1 MRGEK
6 LDDFFNRTDSHSI
19 ILVAKQKADFALS
32 SQEQGLF
39 HASYMKNKGILLVR
53 ISVRMTEAMSAF
65 ICLFCVSLNMWLYVC
80 VNICLIKSSF
90 HF

>member
-19 ILVAKQKADFALS
+19 ILVAKQKADFALF
-32 SQEQGLF
+32 SQEQSLF

-53 ISVRMTEAMSAF
+53 ISVRMTEAMPLLLFAF
-65 ICLFCVSLNMWLYVC
+65 FVSLLTRGLMSVLTFV
-80 VNICLIKSSF
+80 
-90 HF
+90 